1 MPSFCRNY
9 GACNTKQ
16 VSHSYGFTDSHMKQ
30 ELQQSRKRCR
40 ECHRKWP
47 SPDGWVG
54 SLKAPQRVTCSTRGC
69 YSALWFVKSCV
80 LCPFSFVPVFLA
92 LHFTVWHNQHHR
104 NKTALQRALESSIY
118 ARIWGSSTFYRMFWP
133 EELMSQKFLKN
144 CNEGGQ
150 MFPRGCFSLKS
161 LLLVSGKWWKSK
173 SLAISPTPPP
183 GAAGGADL

>member
-16 VSHSYGFTDSHMKQ
+16 VSHSYGFTDSHVKQ
-30 ELQQSRKRCR
+30 ESQQSRKRCR
-40 ECHRKWP
+40 ECRRKWP
-47 SPDGWVG
+47 SRDGWVG

-118 ARIWGSSTFYRMFWP
+118 ARIRGQFYLLQDALARGTHVSEIP
-133 EELMSQKFLKN
+133 QELQW
-144 CNEGGQ
+144 
-150 MFPRGCFSLKS
+150 RGTNVPTR
-161 LLLVSGKWWKSK
+161 LLFFKVP
-173 SLAISPTPPP
+173 AP
-183 GAAGGADL
+183 G